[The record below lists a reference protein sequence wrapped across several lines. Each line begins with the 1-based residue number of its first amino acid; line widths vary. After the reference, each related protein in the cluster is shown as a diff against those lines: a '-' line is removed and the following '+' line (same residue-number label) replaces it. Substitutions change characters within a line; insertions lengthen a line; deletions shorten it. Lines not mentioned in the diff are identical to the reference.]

1 MAMTIGRCPALLV
14 SLHGSGLYAA
24 FDAAQS
30 TAADAAAV
38 RDFLAGQTAV
48 QQRLVAELAADPVW
62 RDAVQPERLAHS
74 RALIALT
81 DRLSLVICGGVTAV
95 ATVRAPGLPEITL
108 HPMAPDRLL
117 VDPWPF
123 YRASVQVTCEARA
136 LPDRYQDEAA
146 MRTAL
151 RAAPATTLVTELA
164 PR

>member
-1 MAMTIGRCPALLV
+1 M
-14 SLHGSGLYAA
+14 
-24 FDAAQS
+24 
-30 TAADAAAV
+30 
-38 RDFLAGQTAV
+38 
-48 QQRLVAELAADPVW
+48 
-62 RDAVQPERLAHS
+62 QPERLAHS